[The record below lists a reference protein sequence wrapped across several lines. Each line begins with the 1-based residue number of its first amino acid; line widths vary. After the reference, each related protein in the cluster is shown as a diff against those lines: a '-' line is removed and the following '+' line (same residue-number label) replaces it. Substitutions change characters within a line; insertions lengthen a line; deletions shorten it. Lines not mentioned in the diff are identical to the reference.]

1 MSEKMKKGGAQPGAG
16 RPQKEK
22 TKLVRVPIGIIDSI
36 LQIIN
41 EYRKTKK

>member
-22 TKLVRVPIGIIDSI
+22 TKLVRIPISI
-36 LQIIN
+36 LT
-41 EYRKTKK
+41 EVEKMVTEHRKKN